1 MKETRG
7 DLTNLF
13 CNLKVDFRIC
23 YGKPHDNP
31 CRNSVL
37 FKYTFK
43 LLKLSALHFIFYVY
57 LTKVYFKYT
66 TFGHL
71 KSILEVYFPTSILH
85 MYFPYKYTWSIL
97 EIHFKHTSGIFVYQ
111 DIELLSFRGMKS
123 WFYQLRGFS
132 AQTSF
137 YKLANLHQFI
147 KPHVLLNTQL
157 LWCP

>member
-1 MKETRG
+1 
-7 DLTNLF
+7 
-13 CNLKVDFRIC
+13 
-23 YGKPHDNP
+23 
-31 CRNSVL
+31 
-37 FKYTFK
+37 
-43 LLKLSALHFIFYVY
+43 
-57 LTKVYFKYT
+57 
-66 TFGHL
+66 
-71 KSILEVYFPTSILH
+71 

-132 AQTSF
+132 VQTSF

-157 LWCP
+157 LVDAHSICQICLLLFNWLQNKLLHLFIKEICQTFIHKNWNKMPQKKRLEFLYF

>member
-1 MKETRG
+1 
-7 DLTNLF
+7 
-13 CNLKVDFRIC
+13 
-23 YGKPHDNP
+23 
-31 CRNSVL
+31 
-37 FKYTFK
+37 
-43 LLKLSALHFIFYVY
+43 
-57 LTKVYFKYT
+57 
-66 TFGHL
+66 
-71 KSILEVYFPTSILH
+71 

-157 LWCP
+157 LRCPKYMSDLFIAL

>member
-7 DLTNLF
+7 DLANLF
-13 CNLKVDFRIC
+13 CNLKVDFIIC

-31 CRNSVL
+31 CRNSVF

-43 LLKLSALHFIFYVY
+43 LLKSALHFIFYVY

-71 KSILEVYFPTSILH
+71 KNILEVYFPTSILH

-123 WFYQLRGFS
+123 WFYQPEGLV
-132 AQTSF
+132 
-137 YKLANLHQFI
+137 L
-147 KPHVLLNTQL
+147 KPHFIN
-157 LWCP
+157 WPIYISS

>member
-7 DLTNLF
+7 DLANLF
-13 CNLKVDFRIC
+13 CNLKVDFIIC

-31 CRNSVL
+31 CRNSVF

-43 LLKLSALHFIFYVY
+43 LLKSALHFMIYVY
-57 LTKVYFKYT
+57 FKTVCFKYT

-71 KSILEVYFPTSILH
+71 KSILEEYVPTSILH

-97 EIHFKHTSGIFVYQ
+97 EIHFKYTSGIFVYQ
-111 DIELLSFRGMKS
+111 VTELLSFRGMKS
-123 WFYQLRGFS
+123 CFYQLRGFS

-147 KPHVLLNTQL
+147 KPHVLL
-157 LWCP
+157 